1 MYKCKYHT
9 KATLIH
15 RLGYTTIRPN
25 EKFAIVKKTDKVLI
39 GYIKRKGR
47 AVKVTVKSDLISN
60 FEMLWVKRYQKR
72 CIAMFMN
79 FM

>member
-15 RLGYTTIRPN
+15 KLGYTTIRPN

-60 FEMLWVKRYQKR
+60 FEML
-72 CIAMFMN
+72 
-79 FM
+79 